1 MSKKEIMNKV
11 IDICNPIVESLDFEL
26 VDIEYIKEFGS
37 YYLRVY
43 IDKLG
48 GITLDDCQKFSQLL
62 SDILDKDDPITN
74 AYYLEVS
81 SPGLDRP
88 LKTDQDLN
96 RNIGKEIEV
105 SLYKP
110 FDGIKLYEGKLK
122 EFNNESLIIINE
134 VDELINIPRDIIS
147 LIKLALKF

>member
-62 SDILDKDDPITN
+62 SDI
-74 AYYLEVS
+74 
-81 SPGLDRP
+81 DR
-88 LKTDQDLN
+88 KS
-96 RNIGKEIEV
+96 V
-105 SLYKP
+105 
-110 FDGIKLYEGKLK
+110 
-122 EFNNESLIIINE
+122 
-134 VDELINIPRDIIS
+134 V
-147 LIKLALKF
+147 